1 MNCTL
6 EVQKKIILVMLGLVI
21 SFPLITYSNEKIM
34 ISRNNY
40 AELGVP
46 VGPYVHATKHN
57 GLLYSSGLTAFG
69 TSAEDGNISEQTK
82 EIFRQ
87 LEVILTAEQSG
98 LSKLIKVTI
107 FVKDLDD
114 LAKLRDILFEIYG
127 DNIPASSV
135 IEVKRLFSPKVK
147 IEIEAI
153 AAY

>member
-1 MNCTL
+1 ML
-6 EVQKKIILVMLGLVI
+6 EVLKNNLILVILVLVLVI
-21 SFPLITYSNEKIM
+21 SLPLISHSNEKIM
-34 ISRNNY
+34 ISRSNY

-69 TSAEDGNISEQTK
+69 TLAEDGNISEQTR

-87 LEVILTAEQSG
+87 LEVILAAEQSG
-98 LSKLIKVTI
+98 LNNLLKVTL

-135 IEVKRLFSPKVK
+135 VEVKRLFSPKVK